1 MNPVQPEPTF
11 DESVKQ
17 VMQTL
22 PPVVRAYLSQGKY
35 TLVAKSLMAKYG
47 LRIDQGG
54 VLERE
59 IMLLLMGIESPTEF
73 MQALAE
79 EARLDQKVI
88 TSIVQDIN
96 AQIFVPLREE
106 ERRGGE
112 GSLTPTAPTVP
123 AQSSAQPASHF
134 HLQNKI
140 NPPARPAQQPSP
152 VKPLVSV
159 LQGNPPARFA
169 QPSRPAIAA
178 PSPVASNTL
187 LEDHEESHIE
197 FSKTS
202 TPSSPMPIQKA
213 PAPQS
218 PLGEV
223 LSRIIPPGGRPAF
236 APAPKTVFPSVPP
249 RVNPPQTPS
258 GVVPPTAASQFNR
271 LPNVPKVASSA
282 AVPQGVIQPKP
293 VSPTIPAPVAPK
305 APLAPAKPYSTDPY
319 REPIDEK

>member
-1 MNPVQPEPTF
+1 MRMNQDQSQSGLAL

-79 EARLDQKVI
+79 EARLEQKVI
-88 TSIVQDIN
+88 TGIVQDIN

-106 ERRGGE
+106 EMKGGE
-112 GSLTPTAPTVP
+112 GGLMPTAPAAP
-123 AQSSAQPASHF
+123 AQAPAQPTSHF

-140 NPPARPAQQPSP
+140 TPPPRPAQQPSP
-152 VKPLVSV
+152 TKPLVSV

-169 QPSRPAIAA
+169 QSPRPAIAA
-178 PSPVASNTL
+178 PASVASNTL
-187 LEDHEESHIE
+187 LEDHEEPHIE
-197 FSKTS
+197 FNKVPVPTSSIPAQKT
-202 TPSSPMPIQKA
+202 

-236 APAPKTVFPSVPP
+236 APAPKIVFPTPVPPRANPSQTLSVTASPAAVSQPSRSPSVPK
-249 RVNPPQTPS
+249 
-258 GVVPPTAASQFNR
+258 PT
-271 LPNVPKVASSA
+271 LSA
-282 AVPQGVIQPKP
+282 A
-293 VSPTIPAPVAPK
+293 PAPVLPK
-305 APLAPAKPYSTDPY
+305 APPVPAKPYSTDPY
-319 REPIDEK
+319 REPLE

>member
-22 PPVVRAYLSQGKY
+22 PSVVRTYLSQGKY
-35 TLVAKSLMAKYG
+35 TIVAKSMMTKYG

-73 MQALAE
+73 MQTLAE

-112 GSLTPTAPTVP
+112 GSLTPTAPIVSMQ
-123 AQSSAQPASHF
+123 ASAQPTSHF

-140 NPPARPAQQPSP
+140 TPPARAIQTPFS

-169 QPSRPAIAA
+169 QSPRPNMIAA
-178 PSPVASNTL
+178 PSPAASNTL
-187 LEDHEESHIE
+187 LEDHEEPHIE
-197 FSKTS
+197 FNKASATS
-202 TPSSPMPIQKA
+202 TPVSAQKA
-213 PAPQS
+213 PVPQS

-236 APAPKTVFPSVPP
+236 APAPKTVFPTSVPP
-249 RVNPPQTPS
+249 RVIPPQTPS
-258 GVVPPTAASQFNR
+258 GAISSTVAPQFNQLPSVPKPTASAV
-271 LPNVPKVASSA
+271 PAPVVPKV
-282 AVPQGVIQPKP
+282 
-293 VSPTIPAPVAPK
+293 
-305 APLAPAKPYSTDPY
+305 PLTPSKPYSTDPY

>member
-1 MNPVQPEPTF
+1 MRMNQDQSQSGLAL

-22 PPVVRAYLSQGKY
+22 PPVVRDYLAQGKY

-79 EARLDQKVI
+79 EARLDQGVI

-106 ERRGGE
+106 ERKGGA
-112 GSLTPTAPTVP
+112 GSLMPTAPTAP
-123 AQSSAQPASHF
+123 AQATAQPASHF

-140 NPPARPAQQPSP
+140 TPPPRPVQQPSP

-159 LQGNPPARFA
+159 LQGNPPARFT
-169 QPSRPAIAA
+169 QPARPAIAA
-178 PSPVASNTL
+178 PSPAASNTL
-187 LEDHEESHIE
+187 LEDHEEPHIE
-197 FSKTS
+197 FNKAPAPTS
-202 TPSSPMPIQKA
+202 SIPPQKA

-236 APAPKTVFPSVPP
+236 APAPKTAFPTQVPP
-249 RVNPPQTPS
+249 RANPPQTPS
-258 GVVPPTAASQFNR
+258 AIASPAAASQPNR
-271 LPNVPKVASSA
+271 SPSVPK
-282 AVPQGVIQPKP
+282 
-293 VSPTIPAPVAPK
+293 PTLSGAPAPVLPK

-319 REPIDEK
+319 REPIE